1 MPLFKKCEEYVFIR
15 DLVAKGIYPYFH
27 ELESKQDI
35 EVMMEGKRRI
45 MLGSNNYLGLTVNKE
60 VIAAGVAAM
69 EKYGTG
75 CSGSRFLNG
84 TLDLHN
90 KLEKELAEFIGT
102 EDCVTFSTGFQSNL
116 GIISAICG
124 RKDFIFNDRENHASI
139 YDGCKLSYAQT
150 VRYRHNDMADL
161 EKKLAE
167 APIDAGK
174 LIVTDGVFS
183 MSGDIC
189 KLPDIVEL
197 AEKYKARVMID
208 DAHGLGVIG
217 KGGRGAASHFGLEK
231 HVDIT
236 MGTFSKSLASLG
248 GYMVASAQVCEYV
261 RHNSRPFIFSA
272 SLTPASCA
280 TAIAALDVIKREPE
294 RVTRLGDLAEYY
306 RKGLDARGVPTV
318 KTENP
323 RIPIIPIYTYDAER
337 TLIISKT
344 LFEEGVYVN
353 PVLPPATAPSECLLR
368 TSLMATHT
376 EEVLDEAMDI
386 IARVVLNG

>member
-139 YDGCKLSYAQT
+139 YDGCKLSY
-150 VRYRHNDMADL
+150 V
-161 EKKLAE
+161 
-167 APIDAGK
+167 
-174 LIVTDGVFS
+174 
-183 MSGDIC
+183 
-189 KLPDIVEL
+189 
-197 AEKYKARVMID
+197 
-208 DAHGLGVIG
+208 
-217 KGGRGAASHFGLEK
+217 
-231 HVDIT
+231 
-236 MGTFSKSLASLG
+236 
-248 GYMVASAQVCEYV
+248 
-261 RHNSRPFIFSA
+261 
-272 SLTPASCA
+272 
-280 TAIAALDVIKREPE
+280 
-294 RVTRLGDLAEYY
+294 
-306 RKGLDARGVPTV
+306 
-318 KTENP
+318 
-323 RIPIIPIYTYDAER
+323 
-337 TLIISKT
+337 
-344 LFEEGVYVN
+344 
-353 PVLPPATAPSECLLR
+353 
-368 TSLMATHT
+368 
-376 EEVLDEAMDI
+376 
-386 IARVVLNG
+386 

>member
-90 KLEKELAEFIGT
+90 KLEKELAELIGT

-217 KGGRGAASHFGLEK
+217 KGGRGTASHFGLEK

>member
-1 MPLFKKCEEYVFIR
+1 MPLFKKCEEYVYIR
-15 DLVAKGIYPYFH
+15 ELVDKGIYPYFH

-45 MLGSNNYLGLTVNKE
+45 MLGSNNYLGLTVNQE
-60 VIAAGVAAM
+60 VIDAGVEAM
-69 EKYGTG
+69 KKYGTG

-90 KLEKELAEFIGT
+90 KLERELADFLGT

-124 RKDFIFNDRENHASI
+124 RQDYIFNDRENHASI
-139 YDGCKLSYAQT
+139 YDGCKLSYAKVT
-150 VRYRHNDMADL
+150 RYRHNDMADL
-161 EKKLAE
+161 EKRLAE
-167 APIDAGK
+167 TPIDAGK

-189 KLPDIVEL
+189 RLPDIAEL
-197 AEKYKARVMID
+197 AHKYKARVMVD

-217 KGGRGAASHFGLEK
+217 KGGRGTASYFGLEK
-231 HVDIT
+231 EVDIT

-248 GYMVASAQVCEYV
+248 GYMVASAKVCEYV

-280 TAIAALDVIKREPE
+280 TARAALKVIREHPE
-294 RVTRLGDLAEYY
+294 IVERLGDLAEYY
-306 RKGLDARGVPTV
+306 RDGLAARGVPTV
-318 KTENP
+318 KAKNK

-337 TLIISKT
+337 TLLISKK

-353 PVLPPATAPSECLLR
+353 PVLPPATAPTECLLR

-376 EEVLDEAMDI
+376 ESVLDEAMDI
-386 IARVVLNG
+386 IARVVLDD

>member
-208 DAHGLGVIG
+208 DAHGLGIIG
-217 KGGRGAASHFGLEK
+217 KGGRGTASHFGLEK